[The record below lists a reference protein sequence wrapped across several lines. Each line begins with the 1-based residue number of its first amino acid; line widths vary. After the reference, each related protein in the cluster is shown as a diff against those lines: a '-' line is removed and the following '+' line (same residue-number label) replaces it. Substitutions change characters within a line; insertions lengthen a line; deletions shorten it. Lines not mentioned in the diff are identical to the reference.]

1 MLDHK
6 HLWSGLDVGREAAS
20 EVEVKPPEVHFFEV
34 FAVVHVSEVVDVCCP
49 ADAVQ
54 TALLVHPDGRQ
65 HMRENSGV
73 D

>member
-34 FAVVHVSEVVDVCCP
+34 FPKYRFMDSHRQLLTDNELWPLYKEEIVKDYEVFKEF
-49 ADAVQ
+49 
-54 TALLVHPDGRQ
+54 R
-65 HMRENSGV
+65 
-73 D
+73 